1 MNVRVIQ
8 ICDGSYVG
16 FFFFLEF
23 SLFSAVIEDKLAA
36 VHLHMVITE
45 DNLVVGNQATGEGNQ
60 VIGEGNQDTTE
71 VDIQV
76 AEEGIQGIVKVDI
89 QAAVEGSQGTIE
101 GDIQPV
107 VDILA
112 TVEDILDIIGI
123 HKAKAQPSAK
133 VLPFST

>member
-16 FFFFLEF
+16 FFFFHEF
-23 SLFSAVIEDKLAA
+23 FLFLAVIGDRLAA
-36 VHLHMVITE
+36 VHLRMAITT
-45 DNLVVGNQATGEGNQ
+45 DKLVVGNQAT
-60 VIGEGNQDTTE
+60 GEGNQDTTE

-76 AEEGIQGIVKVDI
+76 AEEGIQGIVEVDI
-89 QAAVEGSQGTIE
+89 QVAVVGSQGTIE
-101 GDIQPV
+101 EDIQPV

-123 HKAKAQPSAK
+123 HMAMAWPSAK